1 MLVDEDDGAAEAL
14 NGRRER
20 AARASAHLVEH
31 RRHHLALRAV
41 WRHGTDVTRQSFRY
55 AQYNSVSAWNKIAV
69 CALIQYFERYRYV
82 QNQRT
87 GKYLK
92 YVVERAFLVNGD
104 AVTVRQVEQMV
115 KLQ

>member
-1 MLVDEDDGAAEAL
+1 M
-14 NGRRER
+14 
-20 AARASAHLVEH
+20 
-31 RRHHLALRAV
+31 
-41 WRHGTDVTRQSFRY
+41 
-55 AQYNSVSAWNKIAV
+55 

-82 QNQRT
+82 QNQST